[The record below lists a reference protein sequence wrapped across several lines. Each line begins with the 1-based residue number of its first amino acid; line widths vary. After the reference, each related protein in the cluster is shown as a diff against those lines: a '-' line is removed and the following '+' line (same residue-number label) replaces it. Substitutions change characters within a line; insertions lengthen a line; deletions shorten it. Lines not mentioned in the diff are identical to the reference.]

1 MNFYTKKKQIEHG
14 KKRQIKAA
22 FLRCETSKTC
32 EGCGSPLKVTDALSG
47 LFSLIPIT
55 ENFCITCSR
64 KKFFEDE
71 S

>member
-1 MNFYTKKKQIEHG
+1 MNFWTRKKQIEQG

-32 EGCGSPLKVTDALSG
+32 KECGSPLKVTDALSG
-47 LFSLIPIT
+47 LFSVIPT
-55 ENFCITCSR
+55 KENLCITCSR